1 MDRNQIAHTLDIFAQ
16 YPRYFALEEL
26 LNFAD
31 SDSTNKIL
39 RSALLADPRFVQL
52 SEGNSTERYFI
63 PKKSL
68 FQWFCQLSLR
78 LAAAKQARL
87 SKRKVAMLM
96 SSLRTDGRWDIP
108 PARCIELAQHFGFI
122 GPAWVADQYVFPM
135 AHILSFTQDPTKVAS
150 IVMENF
156 TAEGGTHRAFEQ
168 LAQELTQDGL
178 SKFTGR
184 QRYIIQA
191 REGLLTGR
199 RMTLQ
204 RVGDRLGVT
213 RERVRQIEVQFW
225 KKLHHD
231 PRGRSPTLL
240 FSTALICHIISK
252 QGSLII
258 PQTSTEIFLA
268 SFLAKCTG
276 VPQAEFPY
284 AGILILGVSQADIPE
299 YELNGPLRTRLNV
312 DFIATRLE
320 SNGLFCL
327 LGSDLKALAENIIE
341 CIQVG
346 QILNQI
352 LLVYAQF
359 RRKDFTKEERVY
371 LALRTSRAPAHYSE
385 VTEVHNFLFPNHPSS
400 ERNIHA
406 VLNREKYGVVWIGIK
421 GTFALKEWGYEHP
434 STTLFDAVTEIVE
447 QRHKVTAQPV
457 PFAVIA
463 AEIGKRRRLVNP
475 NSLVLATQCNPK
487 LRRIGKNSFVLKE
500 PSEEMQE
507 GISAEELDRILRE
520 FEKGEATP

>member
-1 MDRNQIAHTLDIFAQ
+1 MLDIFAQ
-16 YPRYFALEEL
+16 YPRCFALEEL

-39 RSALLADPRFVQL
+39 RSALLADSRFVQL

-63 PKKSL
+63 PKRSL

-96 SSLRTDGRWDIP
+96 SSLRTGGRWDIP

-122 GPAWVADQYVFPM
+122 GPTWVADHYVFPV
-135 AHILSFTQDPTKVAS
+135 AHILSFIQNPTEVAS

-156 TAEGGTHRAFEQ
+156 TTGERTHLAFEQ
-168 LAQELTQDGL
+168 LTRGLTQDGL
-178 SKFTGR
+178 SQFTER
-184 QRYIIQA
+184 ERDIVQA

-204 RVGDRLGVT
+204 QVGDRLGVT
-213 RERVRQIEVQFW
+213 RERVRQIEAQFW
-225 KKLHHD
+225 EKLHRR
-231 PRGRSPTLL
+231 PRGRSSTLF

-258 PQTSTEIFLA
+258 SQTSTEIFLA

-276 VPQAEFPY
+276 VPQAEFPR

-299 YELNGPLRTRLNV
+299 YEPNGHLSTRLDV
-312 DFIATRLE
+312 DFIATHLE
-320 SNGLFCL
+320 SNKQFCL
-327 LGSDLKALAENIIE
+327 LGSDLKALAENIAE
-341 CIQVG
+341 
-346 QILNQI
+346 
-352 LLVYAQF
+352 F
-359 RRKDFTKEERVY
+359 RRKKLTRRQAVY
-371 LALRTSRAPAHYSE
+371 LALRIIGRPAHYSK
-385 VTEVHNFLFPNHPSS
+385 VTEVHNSLFPDQLSS

-406 VLNREKYGVVWIGIK
+406 ALSDQKYGVVWIGIK
-421 GTFALKEWGYEHP
+421 GTFALKEWGYERP
-434 STTLFDAVTEIVE
+434 STTLFDAVAEIVK

-457 PFAVIA
+457 HITVIA
-463 AEIGKRRRLVNP
+463 AELGKHRRLVNP

-487 LRRIGKNSFVLKE
+487 LRRIGKNSFVPKE
-500 PSEEMQE
+500 PSEEMRE
-507 GISAEELDRILRE
+507 EISAEELDRILRE